1 VNATAISYTVDQAF
15 SALDALKAI
24 KPKHDAI
31 SSFRGGFVFCPD
43 DQVSAAYQ
51 AAGKRL
57 FEVANYFYAT
67 LTGFKTLNECLD
79 AQGHGYRP
87 TFNEDGGKDRETV
100 FLAEVYDLVAEAR
113 GLALRAYR
121 PQQHPKPLPAGLPA
135 ISPCVRNHYGRR
147 PAGAAAD
154 WIVSLASEGR
164 LVDAIKSAQRIAAND
179 RDYDNNCREWFRN
192 ACDALLNA
200 YDADKPEKLTLQW
213 VKDRV
218 ASLRDIAHDEARPL
232 KARFLRSSG
241 NEVRLSD
248 GKGGTEHYYEYSGE
262 WDGTLK
268 DLKRHAER
276 CKAKG
281 GDSVFVSGYWLCG
294 EDLRDDFDRTDCE
307 WNLCLTPEEI
317 LAIGKRSAS

>member
-1 VNATAISYTVDQAF
+1 MNATAISYTVDQAF
-15 SALDALKAI
+15 AALEALKAT
-24 KPKHDAI
+24 KANHDAI
-31 SSFRGGFVFCPD
+31 SSRQRDGFIFCPD
-43 DQVSAAYQ
+43 AQVSAAYH

-57 FEVANYFYAT
+57 FEVANYFYAN

-154 WIVSLASEGR
+154 WIVSLASDGR

-192 ACDALLNA
+192 AGDALLNA
-200 YDADKPEKLTLQW
+200 YDADKPEKLSLQW
-213 VKDRV
+213 IKDRL
-218 ASLRDIAHDEARPL
+218 ANLRDIAHAQAKTL
-232 KARFLRSSG
+232 GVRFLRSSG
-241 NEVRLSD
+241 NEVRL
-248 GKGGTEHYYEYSGE
+248 GGDNGYYEYHGD
-262 WDGTLK
+262 WNGTLK
-268 DLKRHAER
+268 DLKYHAEH
-276 CKAKG
+276 CKANG
-281 GDSVFVSGYWLCG
+281 GNSVVVSGYWLYG
-294 EDLRDDFDRTDCE
+294 EDLRDDFDRTYCE
-307 WNLCLTPEEI
+307 WDLCLTPDEI

>member
-1 VNATAISYTVDQAF
+1 MNATAISYTVDQAF

-24 KPKHDAI
+24 KPKHDSI
-31 SSFRGGFVFCPD
+31 SSFRGGFVFCSD
-43 DQVSAAYQ
+43 AQVSAAYL

>member
-1 VNATAISYTVDQAF
+1 MNDTATSYTVDQAF
-15 SALDALKAI
+15 AALEAFRAI

-31 SSFRGGFVFCPD
+31 SSFRDGFVYCPD
-43 DQVSAAYQ
+43 AQVSAAYQ
-51 AAGKRL
+51 AAAKRL
-57 FEVANYFYAT
+57 FEVANYFYAKS
-67 LTGFKTLNECLD
+67 TGFKTLNECLD
-79 AQGHGYRP
+79 AQGNGYRP
-87 TFNEDGGKDRETV
+87 TFRENGGEDRETV

-121 PQQHPKPLPAGLPA
+121 PEQHPKPLPAGIPA
-135 ISPCVRNHYGRR
+135 IPACVRDHYGRR

-200 YDADKPEKLTLQW
+200 YDADKPEKLTIQW

-218 ASLRDIAHDEARPL
+218 ASLRDIAHDQARPL

-241 NEVRLSD
+241 NEVRLTGD
-248 GKGGTEHYYEYSGE
+248 NNYYEYTGE
-262 WDGTLK
+262 WNGTLK
-268 DLKRHAER
+268 DLKHHAEY
-276 CKAKG
+276 CKSKG
-281 GDSVFVSGYWLCG
+281 GNLVFVSGYWLCG

-307 WNLCLTPEEI
+307 WDLCLTVDEI
-317 LAIGKRSAS
+317 LNIRRAS

>member
-1 VNATAISYTVDQAF
+1 MNATATSYTVDHAF
-15 SALDALKAI
+15 AALDALKAI

-31 SSFRGGFVFCPD
+31 SSFRNGFVFCPD
-43 DQVSAAYQ
+43 AQVSAAYA

-67 LTGFKTLNECLD
+67 STGFKTLNDCLD

-87 TFNEDGGKDRETV
+87 TFREEGGKNRETV
-100 FLAEVYDLVAEAR
+100 FLAEVYDLIAEAR

-121 PQQHPKPLPAGLPA
+121 PEQHPKPLPAGIPA
-135 ISPCVRNHYGRR
+135 ISACVRGHYGRR

-164 LVDAIKSAQRIAAND
+164 LVEAIKSAQRIAAND
-179 RDYDNNCREWFRN
+179 RDYDSNCREWFRN
-192 ACDALLNA
+192 ACDALSNA

-218 ASLRDIAHDEARPL
+218 ASLRDIAHDQARPL

-241 NEVRLSD
+241 NEVRLSGD
-248 GKGGTEHYYEYSGE
+248 NEYYEYHGD
-262 WDGTLK
+262 WNGTLK
-268 DLKRHAER
+268 DLKYHAET
-276 CKAKG
+276 CKANG
-281 GDSVFVSGYWLCG
+281 GNSVFVSGYWLCG
-294 EDLRDDFDRTDCE
+294 ENLRDDFDRTDCE
-307 WNLCLTPEEI
+307 WNLCLTPDEI
-317 LAIGKRSAS
+317 LNIGKKS

>member
-1 VNATAISYTVDQAF
+1 VNATATTYTVGQAF
-15 SALDALKAI
+15 AALDAFKAI

-31 SSFRGGFVFCPD
+31 SSFRHGFVFCPD
-43 DQVSAAYQ
+43 AQVSAAYQ
-51 AAGKRL
+51 AAAKRL

-67 LTGFKTLNECLD
+67 STGFKTLNECLD

-135 ISPCVRNHYGRR
+135 IPACVRGHYGRR

-192 ACDALLNA
+192 ACDALHNA

-218 ASLRDIAHDEARPL
+218 ASLRDIAHDEARYL

-241 NEVRLSD
+241 NEVRLTGD
-248 GKGGTEHYYEYSGE
+248 NNYYEYSGE

-268 DLKRHAER
+268 DLKRHAEY

-281 GDSVFVSGYWLCG
+281 GNSVFVSGYWLCG

-307 WNLCLTPEEI
+307 WDFCLTVDEI
-317 LAIGKRSAS
+317 LNIRRAS

>member
-1 VNATAISYTVDQAF
+1 VNTTATNYTVDQAF
-15 SALDALKAI
+15 AALDALKAI

-31 SSFRGGFVFCPD
+31 SSFRHGFVFCPEA
-43 DQVSAAYQ
+43 QVSAAYQ
-51 AAGKRL
+51 AAAKRL

-67 LTGFKTLNECLD
+67 STGFKTLNECLD

-121 PQQHPKPLPAGLPA
+121 PQQHPQPLPAGLPA
-135 ISPCVRNHYGRR
+135 IPACVRGHYGRR

-192 ACDALLNA
+192 ACDALHNA

-241 NEVRLSD
+241 NEVRLTGD
-248 GKGGTEHYYEYSGE
+248 NNYYEYSGE

-268 DLKRHAER
+268 DLKRHAEY

-281 GDSVFVSGYWLCG
+281 GNSVFVSGYWLCG

-307 WNLCLTPEEI
+307 WDFCLTVDEI
-317 LAIGKRSAS
+317 LNIRRAS